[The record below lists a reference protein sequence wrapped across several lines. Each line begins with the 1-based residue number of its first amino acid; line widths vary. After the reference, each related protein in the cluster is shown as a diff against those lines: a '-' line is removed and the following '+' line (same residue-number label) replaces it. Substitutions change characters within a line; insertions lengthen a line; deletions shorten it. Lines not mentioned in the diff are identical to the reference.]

1 MSLSPL
7 ITPVTLWHMSG
18 AGAMLILVAVVVRT
32 LALNRLP
39 KSTFPLLWG
48 LALFRLLVPVAI
60 SCPWSIYGF
69 LGRCF
74 PALAERFATGSIAFP
89 FGLSL
94 PSRGGSPSTVRL
106 SHAVTMTTQAAQEP
120 LTFSVS
126 LADRSSG
133 NSIPLSTILL
143 LLWLIGVAVCVVV
156 FAVAYRRCWWLV
168 QTSLPVDAPFA
179 QQWLTAHSMSQS
191 TNHLA
196 CQSTIQPAIQQTIR
210 PLRWRTITI
219 RQSSA
224 VSSPL
229 TYGVWHPVIL
239 MPQTTDWDD
248 TDTLLY
254 VLAHE
259 YAHIRR
265 WDALTKYA
273 IIAALCLHWFN
284 PLVWVLYHLANRDME
299 LACDEAVIRQFGQ
312 EHKARYA
319 RTLIQME
326 EQKSRFIPFCS
337 SFGKN
342 NIHTIEERIVA
353 IMKTSPLSRL
363 SLGMTGALLVGVTT
377 AFATAAQ
384 PASTPAA
391 AQPGSATTSD
401 VVTDSMQED
410 EVTITSYTDPETGVT
425 SYQLDDGTTTRA
437 MSEDE
442 LQTGYS
448 YTLSNIE
455 WWTYDEYK
463 AWLDQEK
470 VELQKMLGS
479 HAWTSHD
486 GDFVWTQEKI
496 DETIAMYEDIL
507 QQIKDGLMISKTV
520 DGKTDMVLAMGSDLS
535 GEDVT
540 ITVTDD
546 KTSEAVGSI
555 DGQLQT
561 SYTVAT
567 PSMVLESVKGTS
579 DASDYVIQFVSYD
592 EYAPYGLSYD
602 PDKNE
607 LTYQGKLVRYFL
619 DGVDLGDGAIA
630 SRAEFLN
637 EDGIID
643 VHTIRGVIDNGDGST
658 DPFGPLQAIVP
669 YSQAEFD
676 SRDLSALT
684 PSQEATTDMTVTV
697 TKNKEAEADSGVTFA
712 ERFAAYKP
720 YGITF
725 EEGQVGKDGNESSVG
740 QVYYNGT
747 RVRKF
752 VDVAPNGDTFTFNYA
767 LEEEAANTPT
777 VNVKTVYD
785 DKGNLTGVETF

>member
-1 MSLSPL
+1 MS
-7 ITPVTLWHMSG
+7 ITPVITPVSLLHMSG
-18 AGAMLILVAVVVRT
+18 AGAMLIVVVVVVRT

-39 KSTFPLLWG
+39 KGAFSILWG

-60 SCPWSIYGF
+60 SCPWSIYGL

-74 PALAERFATGSIAFP
+74 PALAERFAPGQTA
-89 FGLSL
+89 L
-94 PSRGGSPSTVRL
+94 PSDLPLL
-106 SHAVTMTTQAAQEP
+106 SHAGGQQTIWLSHTVTGTAQEP
-120 LTFSVS
+120 LLLSVTPTNCPALS
-126 LADRSSG
+126 LD
-133 NSIPLSTILL
+133 TMLL
-143 LLWLIGVAVCVVV
+143 LLWLAGIIVCVTV
-156 FAVAYRRCWWLV
+156 FTIAYRRCRWLV

-179 QQWLTAHSMSQS
+179 QQWLINQS
-191 TNHLA
+191 IA
-196 CQSTIQPAIQQTIR
+196 QPLQ
-210 PLRWRTITI
+210 WRTITI
-219 RQSSA
+219 RQSRA
-224 VSSPL
+224 ISSPL
-229 TYGVWHPVIL
+229 TYGVWRPVIL
-239 MPQTTDWDD
+239 MPQTTDWND
-248 TDTLLY
+248 TETLQY

-299 LACDEAVIRQFGQ
+299 LACDAAVIRRFGQ
-312 EHKARYA
+312 ENKAHYA
-319 RTLIQME
+319 RVLIRME
-326 EQKSRFIPFCS
+326 EQKSGFIPFCS

-353 IMKTSPLSRL
+353 IMKTSTLSRL
-363 SLGMTGALLVGVTT
+363 SLGMTGALLVGVST

-384 PASTPAA
+384 PAPISSTDSTALAASTAPAA
-391 AQPGSATTSD
+391 ASVQPGSSD
-401 VVTDSMQED
+401 TVNVETASSG

-437 MSEDE
+437 LSEDE
-442 LQTGYS
+442 LQTGY
-448 YTLSNIE
+448 TTSNIE

-463 AWLDQEK
+463 AWLEQEK
-470 VELQKMLGS
+470 VELQEMLGS

-496 DETIAMYEDIL
+496 DETIAMYEDML
-507 QQIKDGLMISKTV
+507 QQIKDGAMISKSI

-546 KTSEAVGSI
+546 KTSDAVGSI

-579 DASDYVIQFVSYD
+579 DASDYVIQLVSYD
-592 EYAPYGLSYD
+592 EYAPYGLTYNSA
-602 PDKNE
+602 KNE

-619 DGVDLGDGAIA
+619 DGVDLGDGAMA

-637 EDGIID
+637 EDGVID
-643 VHTIRGVIDNGDGST
+643 VHTVRGVVDNGDGSV

-669 YSQAEFD
+669 YSQAEFN
-676 SRDLSALT
+676 SRDLSALS
-684 PSQEATTDMTVTV
+684 PSQEATTDVTVTV
-697 TKNKEAEADSGVTFA
+697 TKDDQVQADSGVTFA

-725 EEGQVGKDGNESSVG
+725 EESKNGSVGK
-740 QVYYNGT
+740 VYYNGT

-752 VDVAPNGDTFTFNYA
+752 VDVAPNGDAFTFNYA
-767 LEEEAANTPT
+767 IEDEAENTPT

-785 DKGNLTGVETF
+785 NKGNLTDVETF